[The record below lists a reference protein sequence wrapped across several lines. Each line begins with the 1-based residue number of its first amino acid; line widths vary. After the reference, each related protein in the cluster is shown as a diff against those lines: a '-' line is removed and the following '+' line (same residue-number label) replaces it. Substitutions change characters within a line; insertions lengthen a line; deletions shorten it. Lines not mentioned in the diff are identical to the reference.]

1 MLGDIG
7 IRVDSLSAWFILI
20 INFTSVTGVLF
31 GTGYLKAYENPAAK
45 LTMHWALFILFQLSM
60 IFVCLVQNGLVF
72 LIVWEIM
79 SLSSMMLVIF
89 DHHTNETLKAGI
101 NYMIQMHIS
110 VVLLTVGFIWVYFE
124 TGSFSFDSIGT
135 FFQGH
140 NNIWLFL
147 IFFIGFGFKAGF
159 IPFHSWLPHA
169 HPAAPSHISGVMS
182 GVIVKLGIYG
192 IIRMI
197 SYLHSDLILLGEIIL
212 TVSVLTGLYGIL
224 NAAVHRDF
232 KRMLA
237 YCTIENIGIIGI
249 GIGIGLIG
257 LGKNSPMMYLLGF
270 SGALLHVLNHSLFKS
285 LLFYSAGS
293 IYQQTHTRDMEKLG
307 GIIKSM
313 PKTAFIF
320 LTGAIA
326 IGGMPPL
333 NGFVSEFVIFS
344 GLIEGIQSNSLYQI
358 ILMVLVIAGLSVIGG
373 LSLLTFTKSFGT
385 VFLGQPR
392 VPLAHKPHEVS
403 NLMLAPQYLIITIM
417 LSIAFIPQFY
427 LNILKKILSGTMGTG
442 LIDSGSLD
450 LYSKTASNI
459 SLISVVLIGVVGLVW
474 TIRRFVMKKRSE
486 DLQTTWGCGYTDPKS
501 SMQYTGKSFSKP
513 LGKIFNFVLLEKKQY
528 NEIKTSEIFPDT
540 KKYDSHY
547 LDFFESTFVN
557 RINNLLFK
565 IFSYLRFIQNGR
577 TQSYVLYGILFILII
592 FLLNVFR
599 ILV

>member
-1 MLGDIG
+1 MVELINLSWIVALLAIISLFFVPVKFKAVFTSISVICISIITSWIAIYALTAERVDLSFSGGALLGDIG

-169 HPAAPSHISGVMS
+169 HPATPSHISGVMS

-232 KRMLA
+232 KR
-237 YCTIENIGIIGI
+237 
-249 GIGIGLIG
+249 
-257 LGKNSPMMYLLGF
+257 
-270 SGALLHVLNHSLFKS
+270 
-285 LLFYSAGS
+285 
-293 IYQQTHTRDMEKLG
+293 
-307 GIIKSM
+307 
-313 PKTAFIF
+313 
-320 LTGAIA
+320 
-326 IGGMPPL
+326 
-333 NGFVSEFVIFS
+333 
-344 GLIEGIQSNSLYQI
+344 
-358 ILMVLVIAGLSVIGG
+358 
-373 LSLLTFTKSFGT
+373 
-385 VFLGQPR
+385 
-392 VPLAHKPHEVS
+392 
-403 NLMLAPQYLIITIM
+403 
-417 LSIAFIPQFY
+417 
-427 LNILKKILSGTMGTG
+427 
-442 LIDSGSLD
+442 
-450 LYSKTASNI
+450 
-459 SLISVVLIGVVGLVW
+459 
-474 TIRRFVMKKRSE
+474 
-486 DLQTTWGCGYTDPKS
+486 
-501 SMQYTGKSFSKP
+501 
-513 LGKIFNFVLLEKKQY
+513 
-528 NEIKTSEIFPDT
+528 
-540 KKYDSHY
+540 
-547 LDFFESTFVN
+547 
-557 RINNLLFK
+557 
-565 IFSYLRFIQNGR
+565 
-577 TQSYVLYGILFILII
+577 
-592 FLLNVFR
+592 
-599 ILV
+599 